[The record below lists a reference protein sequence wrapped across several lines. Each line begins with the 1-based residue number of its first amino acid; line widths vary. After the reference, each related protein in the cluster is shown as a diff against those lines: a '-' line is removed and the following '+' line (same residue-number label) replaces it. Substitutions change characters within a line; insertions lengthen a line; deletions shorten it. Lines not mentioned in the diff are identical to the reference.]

1 MRRAA
6 PVRMRPVPM
15 TAFSMILGVLPAA
28 GMFSSTLLTLL
39 VVPTIYIMLDDLS
52 EWVRTRMR
60 RRGSSEVSAAAQE
73 VV

>member
-28 GMFSSTLLTLL
+28 GTLL